1 VRGDGMQC
9 VDRAQSNRGAAGV
22 LIIRFTRSGEATEQ
36 RLDAAYVNHIVKEQF
51 RAAGTEDA
59 GMYSTE
65 SLRVCRRR

>member
-1 VRGDGMQC
+1 M
-9 VDRAQSNRGAAGV
+9 